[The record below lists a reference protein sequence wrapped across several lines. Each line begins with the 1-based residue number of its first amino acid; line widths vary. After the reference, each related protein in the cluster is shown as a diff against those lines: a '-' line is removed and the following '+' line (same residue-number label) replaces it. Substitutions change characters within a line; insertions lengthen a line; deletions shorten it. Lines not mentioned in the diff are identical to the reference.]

1 MAPAV
6 KKFKQFYLTRDLYS
20 ETMTIPTVQL

>member
-1 MAPAV
+1 VLEYV